1 MITNKELKLISKE
14 YFTILQA
21 GGFTISIQS
30 NNTRHYWHLIVE
42 EYPSFRHYK
51 VYHKHKQSDE
61 FHAHRNEPNLQT
73 ALNHIIEHDKFQM
86 NGRK

>member
-1 MITNKELKLISKE
+1 MIANKELKLINKK

-21 GGFTISIQS
+21 GGFAISIQS

-42 EYPSFRHYK
+42 EYPHFRHYK

-61 FHAHRNEPNLQT
+61 FHVHRDEPNLQT
-73 ALNHIIEHDKFQM
+73 ALRHIMEHDRFQM

>member
-1 MITNKELKLISKE
+1 MITDKELKFINKQ

-21 GGFTISIQS
+21 SGFAISIQS
-30 NNTRHYWHLIVE
+30 NNTKHYWHLVIE
-42 EYPSFRHYK
+42 EYPCFRHYK

-61 FHAHRNEPNLQT
+61 FHSHRDEPNLQT
-73 ALNHIIEHDKFQM
+73 ALWHIMKHDRFQM